1 MKKKYFCKRSGYTVF
16 LITTALIT
24 SVFSQAEDKF
34 QIYGFSD
41 MTISKYFPKENSFSS
56 GIDKMDE
63 KTNFSLDH
71 LNLYTSFKPNRNVRF
86 LAELSF
92 QETPVNYQ
100 NVIGRRTVMTMGPMV
115 FYDSIGPVA
124 ALQEVNQVQRGITI
138 FGWGSFSV
146 ERALISLNLNRYWNF
161 SAGKFITPAGVWN
174 VDHGSPVIMTISQP
188 TQYSYAQIFPKS
200 QIGIMEEGKVF
211 LGDADLSY
219 VVYLSSGRGNQSL
232 HKVSDL
238 SVGGQVRMN
247 LPVLDECTFGIS
259 GYRGKANVK
268 LRTAFATMDFYDPLD
283 FNKFNMKT
291 VYEDYDTIKYEERV
305 YGLDMRARMF
315 GLTFQSEWNY
325 QDIKNYKIGKGAKT
339 GIFGNYYM
347 LSYDAY
353 KTDKI
358 TLTPYGLFEYVKY
371 YDEEKHPKAD
381 PIVLRDGYRKVM
393 AGLNIRAFTNYG
405 IKLEYNF
412 TRLLMQ
418 DNTFISAEECDIPG
432 VGAQFYVAF

>member
-1 MKKKYFCKRSGYTVF
+1 
-16 LITTALIT
+16 
-24 SVFSQAEDKF
+24 
-34 QIYGFSD
+34 
-41 MTISKYFPKENSFSS
+41 
-56 GIDKMDE
+56 
-63 KTNFSLDH
+63 
-71 LNLYTSFKPNRNVRF
+71 
-86 LAELSF
+86 
-92 QETPVNYQ
+92 
-100 NVIGRRTVMTMGPMV
+100 
-115 FYDSIGPVA
+115 
-124 ALQEVNQVQRGITI
+124 
-138 FGWGSFSV
+138 
-146 ERALISLNLNRYWNF
+146 
-161 SAGKFITPAGVWN
+161 
-174 VDHGSPVIMTISQP
+174 
-188 TQYSYAQIFPKS
+188 
-200 QIGIMEEGKVF
+200 MEEGKVF

-247 LPVLDECTFGIS
+247 LPVLDECTFGIN

-371 YDEEKHPKAD
+371 YDEEKHEGRS
-381 PIVLRDGYRKVM
+381 IV
-393 AGLNIRAFTNYG
+393 
-405 IKLEYNF
+405 
-412 TRLLMQ
+412 
-418 DNTFISAEECDIPG
+418 
-432 VGAQFYVAF
+432 